1 MTTPEPA
8 LRRELGLRDL
18 VLFNVAA
25 IVSTRWIGVAAHV
38 GPGTIVLWLLAAALF
53 LIPCAFVVANL
64 SHRFPQEGGLYIW
77 TREAF
82 GEWQGFAC
90 GWFYYLNNV
99 FWIPG
104 VLVAMVGMV
113 TYAFNPRWGSL
124 AENPWYVLPCALV
137 LLIGTIAVNYVG
149 MNVAKWVDNF
159 GGIGAYLIAAILVV
173 SAIAALVSKGS
184 ATQFHF
190 TPSWDLDKLNFWSQ
204 LAMAMTGLELSPIL
218 SGEVRNPRRAIVRAT
233 WISAALVVVFYIAA
247 TSSILILLKP
257 DQVSPVIG
265 LAQAGQQASSLLG
278 WRWAPLGVAIAI
290 LLSVGGQ
297 LGTYVGAC
305 ARLPFVMGIGNLLP
319 PSFAKLHPKYAT
331 PHISILL
338 LGAGAALLL
347 LISQLGET
355 FRGAYQLTVDFS
367 VISLFIP
374 FVYMFA
380 TAWKFGQRLAA
391 FCGLFVSGIAIVFSF
406 LPTADVRSVWLFEAK
421 LLGGC
426 LLLLLLA
433 RLCYQHYRPR
443 AHELSR

>member
-38 GPGTIVLWLLAAALF
+38 GPGTLVLWLLAAALF
-53 LIPCAFVVANL
+53 LVPCAFVVANL

-104 VLVAMVGMV
+104 VLISMIGMV
-113 TYAFNPRWGSL
+113 TYAFNSRWGTL
-124 AENPWYVLPCALV
+124 AENTRYVLPCALV
-137 LLIGTIAVNYVG
+137 LLAGVVAANYVG
-149 MNVAKWVDNF
+149 LMVAKWVDNL
-159 GGIGAYLIAAILVV
+159 GGIGAYFIAIILVV
-173 SAIAALVSKGS
+173 SAAAAFLSKGS
-184 ATQFHF
+184 ATKFHL

-233 WISAALVVVFYIAA
+233 WISAALVVVFYIFS
-247 TSSILILLKP
+247 TSSILILLEP
-257 DQVSPVIG
+257 GQVSPVIG

-278 WRWAPLGVAIAI
+278 WRWVPLSIAIAI

-319 PSFAKLHPKYAT
+319 PAFAKLHRKYGT
-331 PHISILL
+331 PHVSILL

-355 FRGAYQLTVDFS
+355 FRGAYQVTVDFS

-380 TAWKFGQRLAA
+380 AAWKFGQRLAA
-391 FCGLFVSGIAIVFSF
+391 FCGLFVSAIAIVFSF
-406 LPTADVRSVWLFEAK
+406 LPTGDVHSVWLFEAK
-421 LLGGC
+421 LFGGC
-426 LLLLLLA
+426 LLLFLLA
-433 RLCYQHYRPR
+433 RLCYQHYRPG
-443 AHELSR
+443 AN

>member
-38 GPGTIVLWLLAAALF
+38 GSGTLVLWLLAAALF
-53 LIPCAFVVANL
+53 LVPCAFVVSNL

-104 VLVAMVGMV
+104 VLISMVGMI
-113 TYAFNPRWGSL
+113 TYAFNPHWGKL
-124 AENPWYVLPCALV
+124 AEDPWYVLPCALV
-137 LLIGTIAVNYVG
+137 LLIGTLAANYVG
-149 MNVAKWVDNF
+149 LKVAKWVDNL
-159 GGIGAYLIAAILVV
+159 GGLGAYSIALILIA
-173 SAIAALVSKGS
+173 SAGAALLFKGS
-184 ATQFHF
+184 ATKFHPM
-190 TPSWDLDKLNFWSQ
+190 PSWDLDKLNFWSQ

-233 WISAALVVVFYIAA
+233 WISAALVVAFYILS

-278 WRWAPLGVAIAI
+278 WRWVPISIAVAI

-305 ARLPFVMGIGNLLP
+305 ARLPFVLGIGNLVP
-319 PSFAKLHPKYAT
+319 PAFAKLHPKYGT
-331 PHISILL
+331 PHVSILL
-338 LGAGAALLL
+338 LGAGAAVLL

-355 FRGAYQLTVDFS
+355 FRGAYQVTVDFT

-380 TAWKFGQRLAA
+380 AAWKFGQKLAA
-391 FCGLFVSGIAIVFSF
+391 FCGLFVSGIAILFSF
-406 LPTADVRSVWLFEAK
+406 LPTSDVRSVWLFEAK
-421 LLGGC
+421 LIGGC
-426 LLLLLLA
+426 VLLFLLA
-433 RLCYQHYRPR
+433 RLCYQHYRPG
-443 AHELSR
+443 AN